1 MLKKGSIFDNRYEL
15 IRLLGRGG
23 FSEVWLVKDTLV
35 GLDEAL
41 KVYAPGGGMDEDG
54 LKVFAQ
60 ELSVVHNL
68 RHTNL
73 LTPKILWQYQ
83 NQPYLIL
90 PYCPNGSLNRKVG
103 KCTEEEAW
111 KILEQVA
118 SGLAYLHE
126 HKIIHQ
132 DIKPDNILVDENN
145 DYVIT
150 DFGISMKA
158 QSTLRKSMRVQ
169 ANSGTMA
176 YMAPERFSEN
186 PLPTKASDMWSLGAM
201 LFELVEGTVPF
212 DQFGGGKQQGGA
224 KIPTMRADVSD
235 ALKQVINSLLAKDV
249 ADRPTAKQVVELA
262 RKREGA
268 ATPAKEGKA
277 KPVIERK
284 TQPIVAQ
291 PFPPVDEHKTQRIE
305 PIVATPEK
313 KELPKEEKPQI
324 TDPQKRKKRIIIW
337 SIAAAVLLAV
347 GLIIG
352 MIVLGGS
359 KKSGHAIVEEHV
371 LIDGLY
377 YDLYAD
383 NTAKVVE
390 LRWTS
395 EEERLYKGLSVGQ
408 EIPSSVQYKSDSY
421 AVTNIGFGAFQNS
434 PLSFITI
441 PNSVTYID
449 AYAFADCPNLTSVTL
464 PNSVTYIGELAF
476 EGSGITEPVYNQHV
490 FAYLPRSYSGAYTI
504 PKGIK
509 QIAGCAF
516 QNCSKLTSVTIPNSV
531 TSIGTGAFGG
541 CHSLQLVSIPNSVTE
556 VGCWAFMASGIYKP
570 VYNRHVFAYL
580 PPSYSGAYSVPVGIE
595 KITCGAFDDCTGLTT
610 LKLPKSVTTIEG
622 YAFEGCK
629 IKEPVY
635 NQHVFAYMPRNYTG
649 EYTIPDGIEQ
659 IADYAFCNCTG
670 LTSVTIPNSVTN
682 IGDYAFMGC
691 SNLKSIAIPKH
702 TQIGYDVF
710 ERCEKVKISY
720 Y

>member
-23 FSEVWLVKDTLV
+23 FAEVWLVKDTLV

-132 DIKPDNILVDENN
+132 DIKPDNILIDENN

-150 DFGISMKA
+150 DFGISLKA

-201 LFELVEGTVPF
+201 MFELVEGTVPF

-235 ALKQVINSLLAKDV
+235 ALKQVINSLLAKEV
-249 ADRPTAKQVVELA
+249 ADRPTAKQVVELV
-262 RKREGA
+262 RKRDGA
-268 ATPAKEGKA
+268 ATPAKGGKA

-291 PFPPVDEHKTQRIE
+291 PIPPVDEHKTQRIE

-324 TDPQKRKKRIIIW
+324 TDPQKRKKRIIGW
-337 SIAAAVLLAV
+337 SIAAAVLVVV

-352 MIVLGGS
+352 MTVLGGA
-359 KKSGHAIVEEHV
+359 KKSGHAAVEEHV

-383 NTAKVVE
+383 KTAEVVPE
-390 LRWTS
+390 AWGYDS
-395 EEERLYKGLSVGQ
+395 NNYKDLKGNII
-408 EIPSSVQYKSDSY
+408 IPSSIQFESTTYT
-421 AVTNIGFGAFQNS
+421 VTSISEDAFFNCTGLTS
-434 PLSFITI
+434 VTI
-441 PNSVTYID
+441 PNSVTYVGD
-449 AYAFADCPNLTSVTL
+449 Q
-464 PNSVTYIGELAF
+464 AF

-595 KITCGAFDDCTGLTT
+595 KIACGAFDDCTGLTT
-610 LKLPKSVTTIEG
+610 LKLPKSVTSIEG
-622 YAFEGCK
+622 YVFEGCK

-635 NQHVFAYMPRNYTG
+635 NQHVFAYMPESYSG

-659 IADYAFCNCTG
+659 IADLAFCNCTG
-670 LTSVTIPNSVTN
+670 LTSVTVPNSVTT
-682 IGDYAFMGC
+682 IGEWAFMGC
-691 SNLKSIAIPKH
+691 SKLKSIAIPKH
-702 TQIGYDVF
+702 TIVAAGAF
-710 ERCEKVKISY
+710 ERCEQVEISY